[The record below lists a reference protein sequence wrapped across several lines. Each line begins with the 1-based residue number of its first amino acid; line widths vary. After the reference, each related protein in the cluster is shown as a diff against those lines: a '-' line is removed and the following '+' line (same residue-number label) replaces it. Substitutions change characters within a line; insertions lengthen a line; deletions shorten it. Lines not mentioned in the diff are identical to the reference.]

1 MRRIKRTSKRSKAGL
16 VWTETDVARLVKLYP
31 KTSNKDLAAEFG
43 RPVWGIIGKARG
55 LGLKKDYISSH
66 LRQLSAA
73 WSTEEEATLI
83 ELFPTTP
90 NEEIAERIG
99 RGLGAIAKKAAKL
112 GLRKMEFWSEADDG
126 HLTRFYKT
134 FRYNQLASQLGR
146 SRLAVQIRVIT
157 LGLNSK
163 VENWTESEIVFLRK
177 NYQGMRFQAIAEE
190 LGRTCEA
197 VAEKASRMGFMKNHS
212 WSESDI
218 RKLKELYARFT
229 ARQAA
234 EMMGRSYK
242 SVQSRIK
249 LLGLNKK
256 SDAAKEER
264 EPVIKLV
271 SDDHQRRTYR
281 HFVAPG
287 RFDKAS

>member
-1 MRRIKRTSKRSKAGL
+1 MALRRIKRTSKRSKAGMA
-16 VWTETDVARLVKLYP
+16 WTETDIARLVKLYP
-31 KTSNKDLAAEFG
+31 KTSNKDLAVEFG
-43 RPVWGIIGKARG
+43 RPVLGVIGKARG

-66 LRQLSAA
+66 LRQQSAA
-73 WSTEEEATLI
+73 WSSEEEETLI

-90 NEEIAERIG
+90 NEEIAEKIG

-112 GLRKMEFWSEADDG
+112 GLRKMEFWSEANDE
-126 HLTRFYKT
+126 HLTRLYKT
-134 FRYNQLASQLGR
+134 LSYNQLASQLGR

-157 LGLNSK
+157 LGLDSK
-163 VENWTESEIVFLRK
+163 VESWAESEIDFLRK
-177 NYQGMRFQAIAEE
+177 NYRGMHFQAIAEE
-190 LGRTCEA
+190 LGRPCKA
-197 VAEKASRMGFMKNHS
+197 VAAKAGRLGFVKNHS

-218 RKLKELYARFT
+218 LKLKQLYARFT

-256 SDAAKEER
+256 SGAA
-264 EPVIKLV
+264 IKLV
-271 SDDHQRRTYR
+271 TDDHQIRTDR
-281 HFVAPG
+281 HFVTSG

>member
-1 MRRIKRTSKRSKAGL
+1 MA
-16 VWTETDVARLVKLYP
+16 WTETDIARLVKLYP
-31 KTSNKDLAAEFG
+31 KTSNKDLAVEFG
-43 RPVWGIIGKARG
+43 RPVLGVIGKARG

-66 LRQLSAA
+66 LRQQSAA
-73 WSTEEEATLI
+73 WSSEEEETLI

-90 NEEIAERIG
+90 NEEIAEKIG

-112 GLRKMEFWSEADDG
+112 GLRKMEFWSEANDE
-126 HLTRFYKT
+126 HLTRLYKT
-134 FRYNQLASQLGR
+134 LSYNQLASQLGR

-157 LGLNSK
+157 LGLDSK
-163 VENWTESEIVFLRK
+163 VESWAESEIDFLRK
-177 NYQGMRFQAIAEE
+177 NYRGMRFQTIAEE

-197 VAEKASRMGFMKNHS
+197 VSEKAGRMGFVKNHS

-218 RKLKELYARFT
+218 RKLKELYVRYT

-256 SDAAKEER
+256 SNTAKEER
-264 EPVIKLV
+264 DSVIKLV
-271 SDDHQRRTYR
+271 TNDHQIRTDR
-281 HFVAPG
+281 HFVGSG